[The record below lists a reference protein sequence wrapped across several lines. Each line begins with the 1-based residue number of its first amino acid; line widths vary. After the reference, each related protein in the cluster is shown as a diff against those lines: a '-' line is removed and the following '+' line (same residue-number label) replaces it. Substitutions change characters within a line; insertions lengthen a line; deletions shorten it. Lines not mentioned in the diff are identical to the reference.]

1 MNLQEYFNYKNGKF
15 KEHEEIDDLEEG
27 DTMIDEIEKN

>member
-15 KEHEEIDDLEEG
+15 KEHEEIDDLEKEE
-27 DTMIDEIEKN
+27 DTLINEI